1 MHTYKMEINTDK
13 NVLVLFSGGIDSTSC
28 IHYYQN
34 LGYNVKGLFID
45 YGQPAAN
52 QEKIAVEKISDF
64 LKIDILQFKS
74 KNDLNIKGG
83 FIQGRNLLLFAI
95 SLINFPFT
103 KGIISLGIH
112 SGTNYPD
119 CSQTFVELNQRM
131 LDLYTG
137 GNIILDCP
145 FLNMNKQDVYNYFL
159 KTGIPIELTYS
170 CELGGEIPCGECLTC
185 MDIKKLQ
192 NESKN

>member
-1 MHTYKMEINTDK
+1 MNVDK
-13 NVLVLFSGGIDSTSC
+13 NVLVLFSGGIDSTLC
-28 IHYYQN
+28 LHYYQR

-52 QEKIAVEKISDF
+52 QERIAVEKISDI
-64 LKIDILQFKS
+64 LRIDIIKIKS
-74 KNDLNIKGG
+74 KIELNIKGG

-95 SLINFPFT
+95 SLSSFPFT

-112 SGTNYPD
+112 SGSIYPD
-119 CSQTFVELNQRM
+119 CSQTFVDLSQRM

-137 GNIILDCP
+137 GNMILDCP
-145 FLNMNKQDVYNYFL
+145 LLNMNKQDIYNSFL
-159 KTGIPIELTYS
+159 KIGIPIGLTYS
-170 CELGGEIPCGECLTC
+170 CELGGEIPCGECITC
-185 MDIKKLQ
+185 KDIKKLQ

>member
-28 IHYYQN
+28 IHYYQK
-34 LGYNVKGLFID
+34 LDYNVIGLFID

-52 QEKIAVEKISDF
+52 QERIAVEKISDI
-64 LKIDILQFKS
+64 LGIDIIKIKS
-74 KNDLNIKGG
+74 KIALNNKGG

-95 SLINFPFT
+95 SLSSYPFK

-112 SGTNYPD
+112 SGTIYPD

-145 FLNMNKQDVYNYFL
+145 FLNMNKQEIYNYFI
-159 KTGIPIELTYS
+159 KIGIPIELTYS